1 MQVLPSELLK
11 VLQVHGTPRADR
23 RQLCL
28 QEDPDP
34 MALQY
39 SRRSEPAHRQDGS
52 SQFFAGQGDVRA
64 VRGATPR
71 GQREAARV
79 CEWQEEAQVGDPGGS
94 QGMQT

>member
-1 MQVLPSELLK
+1 MDVFAHPDLCLPRGARREDQADLHEVLQFAVYHAAMQVLPSELLK
-11 VLQVHGTPRADR
+11 VLQVQGTPRADR

-52 SQFFAGQGDVRA
+52 SQFFAG
-64 VRGATPR
+64 
-71 GQREAARV
+71 
-79 CEWQEEAQVGDPGGS
+79 
-94 QGMQT
+94 